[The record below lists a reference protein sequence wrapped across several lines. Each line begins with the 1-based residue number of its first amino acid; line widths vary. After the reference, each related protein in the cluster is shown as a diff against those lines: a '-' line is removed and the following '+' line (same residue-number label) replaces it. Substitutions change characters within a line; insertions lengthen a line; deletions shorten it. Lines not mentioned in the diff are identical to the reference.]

1 MKQYKVVKEF
11 GSARKGDML
20 SYDEDTKLFTFDIV
34 EDGDCRF
41 MAMDEDTADKFAE
54 DEYLL
59 VFEEGHDCDECED
72 EEYCECYEKLNRID
86 NLIQDLKKQ
95 YDEDHTVIKEK
106 YNNQEI
112 PTCVKVE
119 ADTVYFNMNKIL
131 NKIADIINE

>member
-11 GSARKGDML
+11 GSARKGDVL
-20 SYDEDTKLFTFDIV
+20 SYDEDTKLFTFDIA

-59 VFEEGHDCDECED
+59 SFEDELNCDEYED
-72 EEYCECYEKLNRID
+72 EENCEYYEKLNKID

-95 YDEDHTVIKEK
+95 YDADYIVIKDK

-131 NKIADIINE
+131 DKIANIINE